1 MIKNIGLTMA
11 ESEEKTEEEVK
22 KHIEKE
28 KESHTSEAS
37 LMLFLIV
44 YSAFMI
50 ILSQFYINI
59 SHQQGQFNIYITNW
73 FFLAFLIAILAI
85 RIAWY
90 LYVKGQDIEREERGK
105 KVEKQIKESQE
116 QMSEEDENEEIEK
129 QE

>member
-1 MIKNIGLTMA
+1 MA

-28 KESHTSEAS
+28 KKEKESHTSEAS
-37 LMLFLIV
+37 LILFLIV

-90 LYVKGQDIEREERGK
+90 IHGKGQDIEREERGK

-116 QMSEEDENEEIEK
+116 QMSEEENEEIEK